1 MPAPQPA
8 HVEDETHAPVA
19 ENSSP
24 GDSRYLSQSL
34 AKTFDDHFLFTDE
47 IVDQQTEWTPIA
59 LSNNQE
65 CLTGI
70 FGSGSNAKPLVQPQH
85 RQQPFTHHYH
95 FLTVLHTEHG
105 AG

>member
-1 MPAPQPA
+1 
-8 HVEDETHAPVA
+8 
-19 ENSSP
+19 
-24 GDSRYLSQSL
+24 
-34 AKTFDDHFLFTDE
+34 DDHFLFTDE

-105 AG
+105 AGSRAKNLGYRIERHNIPLAANRHHKAIDYG